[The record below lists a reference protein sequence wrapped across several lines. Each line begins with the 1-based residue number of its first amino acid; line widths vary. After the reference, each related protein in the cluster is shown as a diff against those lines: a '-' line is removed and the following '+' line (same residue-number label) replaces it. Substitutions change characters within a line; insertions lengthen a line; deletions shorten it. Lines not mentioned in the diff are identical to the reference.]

1 MKRNILVD
9 IIIVLLVAAALVA
22 GYLTFNHFRQT
33 ADKQIEKTSKI
44 AFQVFLR
51 GVTLTGNENPIKV
64 GDTTFISIRNVPYTD
79 LKVVDSKIDTKK
91 ILISTPGAKMPVTLV
106 QDFSQI
112 FMYDII
118 VTVVDNAKITKDGAV
133 VGGNKIKMGLPITLE
148 GKDYK
153 FNGTVSNVVILPESA
168 APTAPQAQ
176 TQTGLPVQP
185 QAPAKPTAQPAQP
198 AVQQQPAVQTP
209 SVQTTAP
216 KASVQPKA
224 STQAV
229 PAKPSTTKVS
239 TPAATTKTAAPAKTS
254 APAQSPAQ

>member
-1 MKRNILVD
+1 MKKNILVD
-9 IIIVLLVAAALVA
+9 VIIVLIMAAALVA

-33 ADKQIEKTSKI
+33 ADKKIEKTSKI

-91 ILISTPGAKMPVTLV
+91 VLISTPGAKTPITMV
-106 QDFSQI
+106 QDYSQM

-118 VTVVDNAKITKDGAV
+118 VTVVDDAKITKDGAV

-153 FNGTVSNVVILPESA
+153 FNGPVSNIVILSDKQAQAISQASASTAAKSKTVTPSQSKAANPVA
-168 APTAPQAQ
+168 APAAAPE
-176 TQTGLPVQP
+176 
-185 QAPAKPTAQPAQP
+185 
-198 AVQQQPAVQTP
+198 
-209 SVQTTAP
+209 QTTAP
-216 KASVQPKA
+216 AQPTQ
-224 STQAV
+224 STQPTP
-229 PAKPSTTKVS
+229 PAPSAAQS
-239 TPAATTKTAAPAKTS
+239 QAPAQQTAAPAAIKK
-254 APAQSPAQ
+254 